1 MRRTRLGAFGCGA
14 GALRARLALPRAGC
28 GDSVGILKIAAGAC
42 VIFVPRLLR
51 FRRQEG

>member
-1 MRRTRLGAFGCGA
+1 
-14 GALRARLALPRAGC
+14 
-28 GDSVGILKIAAGAC
+28 VGILKIAAGAC